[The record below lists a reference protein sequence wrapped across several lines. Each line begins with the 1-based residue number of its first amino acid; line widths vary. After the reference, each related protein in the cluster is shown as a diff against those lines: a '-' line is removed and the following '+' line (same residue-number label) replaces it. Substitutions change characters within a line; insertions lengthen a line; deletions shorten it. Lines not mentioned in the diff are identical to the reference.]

1 MKFRSKTGEIALTID
16 QALEQFCDTNWTGHV
31 NPKEKVHM
39 LLVDRQ
45 KKILYSLE
53 NTPGLKTMSSVYSM
67 DIPAGV
73 TSYH

>member
-1 MKFRSKTGEIALTID
+1 
-16 QALEQFCDTNWTGHV
+16 
-31 NPKEKVHM
+31 
-39 LLVDRQ
+39 
-45 KKILYSLE
+45 LE

>member
-1 MKFRSKTGEIALTID
+1 
-16 QALEQFCDTNWTGHV
+16 
-31 NPKEKVHM
+31 M

-45 KKILYSLE
+45 KKVLYSLE

-67 DIPAGV
+67 DVPAGV

>member
-1 MKFRSKTGEIALTID
+1 MKMKFRYLVNSAMLWTAL
-16 QALEQFCDTNWTGHV
+16 ALGSCADF
-31 NPKEKVHM
+31 
-39 LLVDRQ
+39 LDRQ